1 MQVMDSDR
9 ILNLLGNMP
18 SNSIDMVLMTLWW
31 SWHVCDEVVHGKS
44 PPTLEAFMCFLD
56 AYMESLIVIKYHLG
70 EHIRE
75 NLLQDTIILWH
86 LPKHTAQLWF
96 FFQVPLQ
103 CCVLFAKTHH
113 ISQNR
118 KFNIFLMMT
127 ILWPVLK
134 SFSILGHMVCS
145 SKGTVR
151 QCVLAMLENNGVL

>member
-96 FFQVPLQ
+96 FSKYHYNVVSCLP
-103 CCVLFAKTHH
+103 KHT
-113 ISQNR
+113 
-118 KFNIFLMMT
+118 IFPKIESLT
-127 ILWPVLK
+127 FFLWWPSYDRFWKAFPFWVIW
-134 SFSILGHMVCS
+134 F
-145 SKGTVR
+145 
-151 QCVLAMLENNGVL
+151 VLAKAQFGNVFWQC